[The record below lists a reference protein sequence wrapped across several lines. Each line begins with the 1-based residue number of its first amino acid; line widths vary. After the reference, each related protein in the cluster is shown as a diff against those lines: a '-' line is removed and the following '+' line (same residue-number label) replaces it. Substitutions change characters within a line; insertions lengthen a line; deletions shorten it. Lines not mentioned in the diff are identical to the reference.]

1 MLEVLTRYRGV
12 AVFVQPCEHL
22 PLTESSEQT
31 LTRDCAESCPAS
43 NRDPCKA
50 NRPPQLKSNQTSLAY
65 SGDLNSDMDIVGS
78 KARLL
83 VMSAL
88 PTIG

>member
-1 MLEVLTRYRGV
+1 MLEVFTIYRVV
-12 AVFVQPCEHL
+12 AVSVQPREHL
-22 PLTESSEQT
+22 PLTASSEQI
-31 LTRDCAESCPAS
+31 LTMVESCPAS
-43 NRDPCKA
+43 NRNTWKA
-50 NRPPQLKSNQTSLAY
+50 DRPPQLKPNQTSWAY